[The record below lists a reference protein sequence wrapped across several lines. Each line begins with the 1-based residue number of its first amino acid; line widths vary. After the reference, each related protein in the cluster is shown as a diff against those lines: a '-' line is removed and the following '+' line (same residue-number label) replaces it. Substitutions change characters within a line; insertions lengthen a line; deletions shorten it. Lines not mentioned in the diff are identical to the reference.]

1 MAKIALG
8 ENGVGVLLMSHL
20 AMIGLVAGLLKH
32 GQARCNMVVR
42 ALSPFRPSP
51 GMAIKK
57 SPVLWKLLMKRWL
70 VTLAII
76 LLALGAVVWF
86 IPASWALPLLQS
98 RLRGIR
104 FEGLSGTLWEGRAEQ
119 VSIGNDPPLGSL
131 TWTLSRRALL
141 GDVRVG
147 MYLHQPQ
154 LQLTAQAHRVSSGQ
168 IDLRDATLHMDMA
181 MLGTQPWTRGQ
192 PQGQFDLQVPQ
203 ARLQGVWPMQLDAT
217 GNWSQASIRT
227 EQGDVP
233 LGTLMLTM
241 NGESG
246 AIRGTLNDDGSSP
259 VQTSGRL
266 SLSPLGW
273 DLQFRLVPRS
283 EDPAVMRW
291 LRSLGTPAADGTLE
305 LRYRGGLA
313 QMAPKKT

>member
-1 MAKIALG
+1 
-8 ENGVGVLLMSHL
+8 
-20 AMIGLVAGLLKH
+20 
-32 GQARCNMVVR
+32 
-42 ALSPFRPSP
+42 
-51 GMAIKK
+51 
-57 SPVLWKLLMKRWL
+57 MKRWL
-70 VTLAII
+70 AILAIV
-76 LLALGAVVWF
+76 LLLLGVLVWF

-98 RLRGIR
+98 RLRGVR
-104 FEGLSGTLWEGRAEQ
+104 FEGLSGSLWEGRAEQ
-119 VSIGNDPPLGSL
+119 VSIGNGPPLGSL

-141 GDVRVG
+141 GDVRMGV
-147 MYLHQPQ
+147 YLHQPQ
-154 LQLTAQAHRVSSGQ
+154 LQLTAQLHRDGAAQMDV
-168 IDLRDATLHMDMA
+168 RDATLHMDMA
-181 MLGTQPWTRGQ
+181 MVGAQPWIRGQ
-192 PQGQFDLQVPQ
+192 PQGQLDLQVPQ
-203 ARLQGVWPMQLDAT
+203 ARLQGIWPMQLDAT

-233 LGTLMLTM
+233 LGTLMLTV

-246 AIRGTLNDDGSSP
+246 AIRGTLNDDGSSA

-283 EDPAVMRW
+283 QDPAVMGW

>member
-8 ENGVGVLLMSHL
+8 ECGVGGLLISHL
-20 AMIGLVAGLLKH
+20 AMIGVVMVRAQAFAGMTLAPEKNDADAARCGYSMKKWLTAVVVVLFAFGLL
-32 GQARCNMVVR
+32 
-42 ALSPFRPSP
+42 
-51 GMAIKK
+51 
-57 SPVLWKLLMKRWL
+57 
-70 VTLAII
+70 
-76 LLALGAVVWF
+76 VWF
-86 IPASWALPLLQS
+86 VPASWALPVLQS
-98 RLRGIR
+98 RLRGVR
-104 FEGLSGTLWEGRAEQ
+104 FEGLSGSLWEGRADQ
-119 VSIGNDPPLGSL
+119 VSIGNGPSLGSL

-141 GDVRVG
+141 GDVRMGV
-147 MYLHQPQ
+147 YLHQPQ
-154 LQLTAQAHRVSSGQ
+154 LQLTAQVHRDGPAQMDV
-168 IDLRDATLHMDMA
+168 REATLHMDMA
-181 MLGTQPWTRGQ
+181 MLGTQPSTRGE
-192 PQGQFDLQVPQ
+192 PQGQLDLQVPQ
-203 ARLQGVWPMQLDAT
+203 AQFQGIWPMQLDAT
-217 GNWSQASIRT
+217 GNWSQASVRT
-227 EQGDVP
+227 AQGDVP
-233 LGTLMLTM
+233 LGTLMLTV

-283 EDPAVMRW
+283 EDPAVMDW